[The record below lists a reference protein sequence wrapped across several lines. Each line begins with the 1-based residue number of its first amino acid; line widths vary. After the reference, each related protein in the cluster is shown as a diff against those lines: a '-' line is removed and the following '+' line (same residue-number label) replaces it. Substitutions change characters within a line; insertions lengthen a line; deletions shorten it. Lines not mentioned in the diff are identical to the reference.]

1 MDLFL
6 LAALVIG
13 VWAVGVVLAGILAAI
28 KNGFTEHVKG
38 LEAINQRLAERSS

>member
-13 VWAVGVVLAGILAAI
+13 VWTVAMVLAGILAAI
-28 KNGFTEHVKG
+28 KNGFTEHIKG
-38 LEAINQRLAERSS
+38 LEAIHGRLAEPS